1 MSYEN
6 SWSEILTN
14 LINKRDLGIGQSEWA
29 MEQIL
34 DATATS
40 SQIGAF
46 LALLRAKGETAD
58 ELIGFRD
65 AVLQKAGKLE
75 IHDRTLDIVG
85 TGGDNHRTVNIST
98 TASIILAAAG
108 IPVVKH
114 GNKAATSKSGAS
126 DVLVALGVKIDN
138 SPEKVAKDFESLNLA
153 FAYAPVY
160 HQSFKN
166 VAPIRGELGIP
177 TVFNLLGPLCN
188 PARSQ
193 ANAIGVADME
203 KVPAIAGVFRTR
215 GATALV
221 FRGEDGL
228 DELTTT
234 GHSKIWE
241 ISRGDMTIHDIDPL
255 EFDIPRARLS
265 DLEGGTPEENAKIT
279 LNILNGEKGP
289 IRDIILLNAAAG
301 MIAFKLSEDPAEL
314 NLDIRSRF
322 ENAIAELADVI
333 DSGLAAKKLTAW
345 IEQSN
350 SL

>member
-6 SWSEILTN
+6 SWPDILTN
-14 LINKRDLGIGQSEWA
+14 LINKQDLSIGQAEWA
-29 MEQIL
+29 MDQIL
-34 DATATS
+34 DSNATS
-40 SQIGAF
+40 SQVGAF
-46 LALLRAKGETAD
+46 LGLLRAKGETAD

-65 AVLQKAGKLE
+65 AVLQKAGKLD
-75 IHDRTLDIVG
+75 IHDKTLDIVG
-85 TGGDNHRTVNIST
+85 TGGDNHKTVNIST
-98 TASIILAAAG
+98 TASILLAAAG

-126 DVLVALGVKIDN
+126 DVLTALGVKIDN
-138 SPEKVAKDFESLNLA
+138 SPEKVAADFNELNIA
-153 FAYAPVY
+153 FAYAPMY

-193 ANAIGVADME
+193 ANAIGVADMD
-203 KVPAIAGVFRTR
+203 KVQAIAGVFRTR

-234 GHSKIWE
+234 GHSKVWE

-255 EFDIPRARLS
+255 EFGIPRAKLS
-265 DLEGGTPEENAKIT
+265 DLVGGEPADNAAIAVEV
-279 LNILNGEKGP
+279 LNGKEGP
-289 IRDIILLNAAAG
+289 VRDIVLLNAAAG
-301 MIAFKLSEDPAEL
+301 MIAFKLSENPAEV
-314 NLDIRSRF
+314 NLDIRARF
-322 ENAIAELADVI
+322 GYAIEQLANVI
-333 DSGLAAKKLTAW
+333 DSGQAAKKLEAW
-345 IEQSN
+345 ASLSN
-350 SL
+350 S